1 MATGALVKCQVYCL
15 EEIEVR
21 WIVVAAVL
29 ALSSM
34 GGNASESATAEN
46 QLAEVPAQVA
56 GADSGV
62 TVTPI
67 SSHSMAV
74 ELVRELNPGSEKR
87 LVRNVAQ
94 KKSLP
99 KSLLTRTER
108 HQIALLVEK
117 PKSADP
123 SLRYSI
129 NDEDTDGGADDLD
142 LQASF
147 GRPKVAKKMDQNDE
161 DKDQALSDAV
171 KLRLFLAR
179 MKAIKAHEKKFS

>member
-1 MATGALVKCQVYCL
+1 M
-15 EEIEVR
+15 R
-21 WIVVAAVL
+21 WIVVTAVL
-29 ALSSM
+29 ALVSV

-46 QLAEVPAQVA
+46 QLADVSAQVGA
-56 GADSGV
+56 ADSGV

-67 SSHSMAV
+67 STHSMAV

-87 LVRNVAQ
+87 LVRHVAQ

-108 HQIALLVEK
+108 HQIALLVDA

-123 SLRYSI
+123 LQRHSV
-129 NDEDTDGGADDLD
+129 NDEDTDGGEDDLD
-142 LQASF
+142 LQSSF
-147 GRPKVAKKMDQNDE
+147 GRPKVVKKMEQNDD
-161 DKDQALSDAV
+161 DKDQGLSDAV